1 MSFKKQNGP
10 YLLEPR
16 GAFMLVQSDA
26 KPSGRE
32 GFTLLQQINT
42 WRAGDGRVEYGSAEE
57 HVIC

>member
-1 MSFKKQNGP
+1 
-10 YLLEPR
+10 
-16 GAFMLVQSDA
+16 MLVQSDA